1 MIRVTKTFTR
11 PNDTVTWMT
20 SVKSAPLEA
29 FFAYRDATYSK
40 KMANQTDAL
49 SADKLTWIHT
59 TDWLSQADWD
69 AFRADPQT
77 QAGLAIMRNYNSSQ
91 GITETTSSQEV

>member
-1 MIRVTKTFTR
+1 MIRVTKTFTK
-11 PNDTVTWMT
+11 PNATITWAT
-20 SVKSAPLEA
+20 SVASAPLAA
-29 FFAYRDATYSK
+29 FFAYRDATYGK

-77 QAGLAIMRNYNSSQ
+77 QAGLAIMRNYNSSM